1 MTDRIRIDKWL
12 WHARFYKTRAL
23 AQHAATSG
31 RIRRNDVRVEKA
43 GLEVKI
49 GDILTLGRGRE
60 IVVVRILACGIRR
73 GPASEAQTL
82 YETLLERA
90 RQRGSISAAGKLRPA
105 LAWSSGARTKVA
117 FDHFETEAVQAVR
130 EDKQEG

>member
-23 AQHAATSG
+23 AQDAATSG

-43 GLEVKI
+43 GLEVRI

-73 GPASEAQTL
+73 GPASEARTL
-82 YETLLERA
+82 YE
-90 RQRGSISAAGKLRPA
+90 
-105 LAWSSGARTKVA
+105 V
-117 FDHFETEAVQAVR
+117 VQ
-130 EDKQEG
+130 

>member
-23 AQHAATSG
+23 AAAAAQSG
-31 RIRRNDVRVEKA
+31 RVRRNDARVEKA

-49 GDILTLGRGRE
+49 GDILTLPRGRE
-60 IVVVRILACGIRR
+60 VVVVRVLGCGVRR

-82 YETLLERA
+82 YE
-90 RQRGSISAAGKLRPA
+90 I
-105 LAWSSGARTKVA
+105 
-117 FDHFETEAVQAVR
+117 VQ
-130 EDKQEG
+130 

>member
-1 MTDRIRIDKWL
+1 MAARNRNDAEPVTDRIRIDKWL
-12 WHARFYKTRAL
+12 WHARFYKTRSL
-23 AQHAATSG
+23 AQDAATSG

-43 GLEVKI
+43 GLEVKV

-82 YETLLERA
+82 YE
-90 RQRGSISAAGKLRPA
+90 
-105 LAWSSGARTKVA
+105 V
-117 FDHFETEAVQAVR
+117 VQ
-130 EDKQEG
+130 